1 MINIQDVYI
10 IKATYTLAD
19 HIYETYHL
27 GEINLDNNKI
37 PLSPK
42 HQSAFELQFSSIF
55 NSNLVFRLISVGDFF
70 ADDLNNTIIKG
81 YTILDLGVSKKLNL
95 FQNNFELQ
103 LYFENVLNELYFSNI
118 RMNAYGGRFY
128 EPSDKPSILI
138 SLSYLYK
145 K

>member
-1 MINIQDVYI
+1 M
-10 IKATYTLAD
+10 
-19 HIYETYHL
+19 
-27 GEINLDNNKI
+27 I

-128 EPSDKPSILI
+128 EPSDKSSILI